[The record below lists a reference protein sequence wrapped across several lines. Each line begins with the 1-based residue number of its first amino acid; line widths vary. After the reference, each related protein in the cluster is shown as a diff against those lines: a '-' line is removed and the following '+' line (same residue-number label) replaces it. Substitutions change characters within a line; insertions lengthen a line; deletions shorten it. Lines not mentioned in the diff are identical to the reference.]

1 MTAIADS
8 RPSLTDLADH
18 TAALAGDAT
27 TVDDVTFALGL
38 LYDTSNDLEHA
49 QLTGALARHDAA
61 QIDQAVRDVIHDQAA
76 LFHDLGSYE
85 ANRDAADQA
94 ADDLYDD
101 PDGAARI
108 LLDRYRT
115 VDAALA
121 VVAAA

>member
-1 MTAIADS
+1 MATLISS
-8 RPSLTDLADH
+8 RPTLGDLADH

-38 LYDTSNDLEHA
+38 LDDTTGDLAHET
-49 QLTGALARHDAA
+49 LTMALTKYDAA
-61 QIDQAVRDVIHDQAA
+61 QVDQAVRDVIHDQAA
-76 LFHDLGSYE
+76 LFTDLGSYE

-94 ADDLYDD
+94 ADDLFDD
-101 PDGAARI
+101 PDGAARL